1 MGKQTDIWGMIDR
14 AAAALGVKA
23 DNRRKWRERKSVPH
37 RWRLPLIRETGGAL
51 SADDLET
58 PNKKGRK

>member
-1 MGKQTDIWGMIDR
+1 MGNQNDIWEMIDR
-14 AAAALGVKA
+14 AAAALGVKP

-58 PNKKGRK
+58 PNRKGRK